1 MVVNYVL
8 ISHSKTNSINML
20 LWMYKIHANIII
32 ILL

>member
-8 ISHSKTNSINML
+8 ISQSKTNNINML
-20 LWMYKIHANIII
+20 LWMYKICVNIII

>member
-8 ISHSKTNSINML
+8 ISQPKNNNINML
-20 LWMYKIHANIII
+20 LWMYKICANIII